1 MLVGFATILLPD
13 TMYQLFLA
21 FMFCLVHMLFTA
33 ICQPY
38 RAIGND
44 YFALC
49 CNFSLTVVFFFS
61 IFLKVDTATLTLT
74 PTLPLPLT
82 RHAAFLTARGINHGI
97 NLRRTPSLQ
106 YLYYLAQVGLAP

>member
-1 MLVGFATILLPD
+1 
-13 TMYQLFLA
+13 MYQLFLA

-74 PTLPLPLT
+74 LGLPLT
-82 RHAAFLTARGINHGI
+82 LT
-97 NLRRTPSLQ
+97 LTLTLTLSSSSTTS
-106 YLYYLAQVGLAP
+106 

>member
-21 FMFCLVHMLFTA
+21 FMFCLLHMLFTST
-33 ICQPY
+33 CMPY

-61 IFLKVDTATLTLT
+61 IFLKVDTVTLTLT
-74 PTLPLPLT
+74 LTTDPYPDHRPLPLT
-82 RHAAFLTARGINHGI
+82 LALTPI
-97 NLRRTPSLQ
+97 LPS
-106 YLYYLAQVGLAP
+106 PSTTT

>member
-13 TMYQLFLA
+13 TMYQLFFA
-21 FMFCLVHMLFTA
+21 FMFCLLHMLFTA
-33 ICQPY
+33 IYQPY
-38 RAIGND
+38 RALGND

-74 PTLPLPLT
+74 PTLTPTLTLPLT
-82 RHAAFLTARGINHGI
+82 VTVTITLT
-97 NLRRTPSLQ
+97 LSSSSTTT
-106 YLYYLAQVGLAP
+106 

>member
-21 FMFCLVHMLFTA
+21 FMFCLLHMLFTA

-38 RAIGND
+38 RALGND

-74 PTLPLPLT
+74 PTLTLPLT
-82 RHAAFLTARGINHGI
+82 VTVTVTLT
-97 NLRRTPSLQ
+97 LSSSSTTT
-106 YLYYLAQVGLAP
+106 

>member
-1 MLVGFATILLPD
+1 
-13 TMYQLFLA
+13 MYQLFLA

-61 IFLKVDTATLTLT
+61 IFLKVDTATLT
-74 PTLPLPLT
+74 PTLTLALTLIHSHHHHLWNPSAPPLPSPLS
-82 RHAAFLTARGINHGI
+82 AALMMTSERIS
-97 NLRRTPSLQ
+97 T
-106 YLYYLAQVGLAP
+106 

>member
-1 MLVGFATILLPD
+1 
-13 TMYQLFLA
+13 MYQLFLA

-74 PTLPLPLT
+74 PTLPLPLN
-82 RHAAFLTARGINHGI
+82 LT
-97 NLRRTPSLQ
+97 LTLTLTLSSSSTTS
-106 YLYYLAQVGLAP
+106 